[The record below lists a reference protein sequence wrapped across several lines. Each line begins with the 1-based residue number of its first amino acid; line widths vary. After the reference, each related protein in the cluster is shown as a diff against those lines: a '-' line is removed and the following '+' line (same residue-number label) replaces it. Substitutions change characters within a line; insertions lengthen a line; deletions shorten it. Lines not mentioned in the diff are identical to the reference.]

1 MYQNPLSV
9 DNKTILITGASRGI
23 GKAIALGLRD
33 AGAQIIGTGSRPET
47 VEWMN
52 DEPGFQG
59 HAIDVRDRKAMEALF
74 NQSLRKRRPIDCL
87 INNAGVADHTMAS
100 WVDDERM
107 EHVLDV
113 NVKAVMR
120 CCQSYHKTHRKI
132 GGNIINVSSILAVV
146 GADVSSIYSASKAA
160 ASMLTKSLAVEWA
173 PYNFRVNALCPG
185 LIDTDMLE
193 TLKNN
198 KTVFEKEIEKIPMKR
213 MAKPEELIGA
223 ATFLASEA
231 SSFMTG
237 QNLVIDGGV
246 TAI

>member
-1 MYQNPLSV
+1 MLQNPLSV

-59 HAIDVRDRKAMEALF
+59 HAIDVRDRKAMETLF

-87 INNAGVADHTMAS
+87 INNAGVADHTIAS
-100 WVDDERM
+100 WLDDERM
-107 EHVLDV
+107 EEVLDV

-160 ASMLTKSLAVEWA
+160 VSMLTKSLAIEWA

-198 KTVFEKEIEKIPMKR
+198 QSVFEKEIEKIPMRR

-246 TAI
+246 TAV

>member
-59 HAIDVRDRKAMEALF
+59 HAIDVRDRKAMEELF

-113 NVKAVMR
+113 NVKGVMR

-160 ASMLTKSLAVEWA
+160 VSMLTKSLAVEWA

-198 KTVFEKEIEKIPMKR
+198 KTVFEKEIEKITTMK
-213 MAKPEELIGA
+213 EG
-223 ATFLASEA
+223 T
-231 SSFMTG
+231 
-237 QNLVIDGGV
+237 
-246 TAI
+246 